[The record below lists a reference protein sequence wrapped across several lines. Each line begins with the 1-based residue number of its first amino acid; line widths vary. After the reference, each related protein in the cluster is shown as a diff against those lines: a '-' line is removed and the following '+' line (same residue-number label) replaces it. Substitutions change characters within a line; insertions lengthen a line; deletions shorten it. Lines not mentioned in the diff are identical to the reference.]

1 MGLPIVMLMVYLRT
15 TSLRRTFARYLN
27 LYPNLFAG
35 KLVEGLFLMKNIGK
49 SMALIL
55 PEMQKHKGNIEVSI
69 LEPLRIE
76 DFLEDSELGRMASWL
91 KDKNLVHNILQNEKE
106 EQLPQ
111 EMTNLLHQ
119 VKRKRFSIQWRIT

>member
-1 MGLPIVMLMVYLRT
+1 MVYLRT
-15 TSLRRTFARYLN
+15 TSLRRTFARYLTQ
-27 LYPNLFAG
+27 YPDLFAG
-35 KLVEGLFLMKNIGK
+35 KLADGLFLMKNSGK

-91 KDKNLVHNILQNEKE
+91 KDKNQVRKMLQNKKE

-111 EMTNLLHQ
+111 EIAELLRQ
-119 VKRKRFSIQWRIT
+119 VTKKRFSVQWKLT

>member
-1 MGLPIVMLMVYLRT
+1 VGLSIVMLMVYLRT

-27 LYPNLFAG
+27 LYPDLFAG
-35 KLVEGLFLMKNIGK
+35 KLVEGLFLMKNTGK

-55 PEMQKHKGNIEVSI
+55 LEMQKHKGNIEVSI

-91 KDKNLVHNILQNEKE
+91 KKKNRVHKVLQNEKE

-111 EMTNLLHQ
+111 EMTALLHQ
-119 VKRKRFSIQWRIT
+119 VKRKRFSVQWRLT

>member
-1 MGLPIVMLMVYLRT
+1 MLMVYLRT

-27 LYPNLFAG
+27 LYPDLFAG
-35 KLVEGLFLMKNIGK
+35 KLVEGLFLMKNTGK

-76 DFLEDSELGRMASWL
+76 DFSEDPELGRMASWL
-91 KDKNLVHNILQNEKE
+91 KDKNQVHKVLQNEKE
-106 EQLPQ
+106 EQLPG
-111 EMTNLLHQ
+111 EMSKLLDQ
-119 VKRKRFSIQWRIT
+119 VKRKRFSVQWKLT

>member
-1 MGLPIVMLMVYLRT
+1 MVYLRT
-15 TSLRRTFARYLN
+15 TSLRRTFARYLTQ
-27 LYPNLFAG
+27 YPDLFAG
-35 KLVEGLFLMKNIGK
+35 KLADGLFLMKNSGK

-91 KDKNLVHNILQNEKE
+91 KDKNQVRKMLQNKKE

-111 EMTNLLHQ
+111 EMAELLRQ
-119 VKRKRFSIQWRIT
+119 VTKKRFSVQWKLT

>member
-1 MGLPIVMLMVYLRT
+1 MLMVYLRT
-15 TSLRRTFARYLN
+15 TSLRRTFARYFN
-27 LYPNLFAG
+27 LYPDLFAG
-35 KLVEGLFLMKNIGK
+35 KLVEGLFLMKNTGK

-91 KDKNLVHNILQNEKE
+91 KDKNRFRKVLQNEKE
-106 EQLPQ
+106 EQLPP
-111 EMTNLLHQ
+111 EMNELLHQ
-119 VKRKRFSIQWRIT
+119 VKRKRFSVQWRLT

>member
-1 MGLPIVMLMVYLRT
+1 MVYLRT

-27 LYPNLFAG
+27 LYPDLFAG
-35 KLVEGLFLMKNIGK
+35 KLVEGLFLMKNTGN

-91 KDKNLVHNILQNEKE
+91 KDKNRVHKVLQNEKN
-106 EQLPQ
+106 EQLPR
-111 EMTNLLHQ
+111 EITNLLQQ
-119 VKRKRFSIQWRIT
+119 VKRKRFSVQWKLT